1 MREGV
6 RGLQNRHR
14 RPGGGIASI
23 VNRLR
28 KLGARL
34 LERGEREDPA
44 NGEAAALRLR
54 HERLLEQQAAL
65 TALTKGNIFQSEDL
79 GQAIRL
85 LTETAARSLG
95 VERVSVWR
103 YSEDRTAI
111 RCIDLYQRGPD
122 RHSAG
127 AELQAVLYPAYF
139 HALASS
145 EAIVADDA
153 QSDPR
158 TCEFSATYLTPLGI
172 SAMMDIPVH
181 VHGRLEGVLCHER
194 TGSPVPWMLED
205 RLFSIAIANL
215 IALAIEQGE
224 RCRAE
229 AALRESEVRFR
240 NLTDSLAVMVW
251 VADPQG
257 RCTWFNRTW
266 LDFSGRAHDRELSH
280 AWIREVHPEDVEGCL
295 RSYEKA
301 FQARTRFSI
310 EYRRKRRDG
319 AYRWLLDSGG
329 PRFHPDGELAG
340 FIGSCLDITERKR
353 AEEEARSRDVQIHQL
368 AYHDALTGL
377 PNRVLLLDRLGQAL
391 AQAERDGA
399 QIAVLYIDLDRFK
412 TINDTLGH
420 PAGDELLRQV
430 ASRLRTVV
438 REGDTVAR
446 LGGDEFVILLLHVLT
461 ARDAAQVAIKA
472 LGAMSV
478 PFSVIGHE
486 LHATTS
492 IGLGMFP
499 KDGTDAETLLK
510 HADTA
515 LYQAK
520 DRGRQQYQFFDA
532 RMNAQAHE
540 RLLLENHLRRALLRG
555 ELSLHYQPQIDLRS
569 DAVVGVEALLRWQH
583 PERGMVPPDEFIPI
597 AEETGLIAEIGEW
610 VLRTACNQASTWQAA
625 GLPPVRMAVNLSV
638 RQLLRQFD
646 LPGLVGAV
654 LRDSG
659 LAAPSLD
666 LEITESTLL
675 ADPGHAIE
683 VLRELHGMGLQI
695 TVDDFGTGY
704 SSLSYLKRL
713 PLDRIKID
721 QSFVRDI
728 PDADDVVIVQTILAM
743 AKQLKIGVVAEGV
756 ETLAQCQFLREQR
769 CEEAQGY
776 LFSHPLR
783 AEACAELLARTPPL
797 YVAASR

>member
-1 MREGV
+1 M
-6 RGLQNRHR
+6 
-14 RPGGGIASI
+14 ASI
-23 VNRLR
+23 LSRLR
-28 KLGARL
+28 RLGARL
-34 LERGEREDPA
+34 LKRGEREDSA
-44 NGEAAALRLR
+44 NAEAAALRIR
-54 HERLLEQQAAL
+54 HARLLERQAAL
-65 TALTKGNIFQSEDL
+65 TALTKGQVFQSEDL
-79 GQAIRL
+79 GQAFRL

-95 VERVSVWR
+95 VERVSLWR

-111 RCIDLYQRGPD
+111 RCVDLYERGPD

-139 HALASS
+139 HALATS

-153 QSDPR
+153 HSDPR

-172 SAMMDIPVH
+172 TAMMDVPVH

-194 TGSPVPWMLED
+194 TGSPVPWMPED
-205 RLFSIAIANL
+205 RLFSSAIANL
-215 IALAIEQGE
+215 IALALEQGE
-224 RCRAE
+224 RRRTE
-229 AALRESEVRFR
+229 AALRESEARFR
-240 NLTDSLAVMVW
+240 ALADSLPVMIW

-257 RCTWFNRTW
+257 RCTWFNKTW
-266 LDFSGRAHDRELSH
+266 LDFTGRALDQEIGYG
-280 AWIREVHPEDVEGCL
+280 WTQQVHPDDTAGCL
-295 RSYEKA
+295 RSYGKA
-301 FQARTRFSI
+301 LQARVPFTL
-310 EYRRKRRDG
+310 EYRMKRRDG
-319 AYRWLLDSGG
+319 AYRWILDSGG

-353 AEEEARSRDVQIHQL
+353 AEEEARSREVQIHHL
-368 AYHDALTGL
+368 AFHDALTEL
-377 PNRVLLLDRLGQAL
+377 PNRVLLLDRLRQAL

-430 ASRLRTVV
+430 ASRLRTVL

-446 LGGDEFVILLLHVLT
+446 LGGDEFVILLPHVLT

-478 PFSVIGHE
+478 PFSVFGHE

-492 IGLGMFP
+492 IGLGLFP

-532 RMNAQAHE
+532 AMNAQAHE

-569 DAVVGVEALLRWQH
+569 NAVVGVEALLRWQH

-646 LPGLVGAV
+646 LPALVGAV

-659 LAAPSLD
+659 LAARSLE
-666 LEITESTLL
+666 LEITESTLM

-683 VLRELHGMGLQI
+683 VLRELHEMGLQI

-728 PDADDVVIVQTILAM
+728 PEDADDVVIVQTILAM

-776 LFSHPLR
+776 LFSRPLR
-783 AEACAELLARTPPL
+783 AEACAELLARTPL

>member
-1 MREGV
+1 MQK
-6 RGLQNRHR
+6 LHNRYR
-14 RPGGGIASI
+14 RPGGGIGSI
-23 VNRLR
+23 VSRLR
-28 KLGARL
+28 RLGARL
-34 LERGEREDPA
+34 LKRGEGEVPA
-44 NGEAAALRLR
+44 NGEAAALRIR

-65 TALTKGNIFQSEDL
+65 TALTKSQVFQSENL
-79 GQAIRL
+79 GQAFRL
-85 LTETAARSLG
+85 LTETAARLLG
-95 VERVSVWR
+95 VERVSLWR
-103 YSEDRTAI
+103 YSEDRAAI
-111 RCIDLYQRGPD
+111 RCVDLYQLGPD

-153 QSDPR
+153 HSDPR

-172 SAMMDIPVH
+172 NAMMDIPVH
-181 VHGRLEGVLCHER
+181 VHGRLEGVLCHEQVGPP
-194 TGSPVPWMLED
+194 TPWMLED

-215 IALAIEQGE
+215 IALALEQGE
-224 RCRAE
+224 RCRTE
-229 AALRESEVRFR
+229 AALRESEARFR
-240 NLTDSLAVMVW
+240 TLADSLPVMVW
-251 VADPQG
+251 VADPDG
-257 RCTWFNRTW
+257 RCTWFNKTW
-266 LDFSGRAHDRELSH
+266 LDYTGRTLDQQIGDD
-280 AWIREVHPEDVEGCL
+280 WTQEVHPEDVDGCR

-301 FQARTRFSI
+301 LQARVPFTL
-310 EYRRKRRDG
+310 EYRFKGRDG
-319 AYRWLLDSGG
+319 AYRWILDSGG

-340 FIGSCLDITERKR
+340 FIGGCLDISDRKR
-353 AEEEARSRDVQIHQL
+353 AEEEARSREVQIHHL
-368 AYHDALTGL
+368 AYHDALTEL

-430 ASRLRTVV
+430 ASRLRTVL

-446 LGGDEFVILLLHVLT
+446 LGGDEFVILLPHIPAV
-461 ARDAAQVAIKA
+461 RDAAQVAAKVLRVVSA
-472 LGAMSV
+472 
-478 PFSVIGHE
+478 PFTLFGQE
-486 LHATTS
+486 LNTTTS
-492 IGLGMFP
+492 LGVSLFP
-499 KDGTDAETLLK
+499 KDGTNAETLLK

-520 DRGRQQYQFFDA
+520 GRGRNQYQFFDA
-532 RMNAQAHE
+532 PMNAQAHE
-540 RLLLENHLRRALLRG
+540 RLLLENHLRRALERG
-555 ELSLHYQPQIDLRS
+555 ELSLHYQPQIDLRNN
-569 DAVVGVEALLRWQH
+569 AVVGVEALLRWRH

-610 VLRTACNQASTWQAA
+610 VLRTACNQANSWQAA

-646 LPGLVGAV
+646 LPALVGAV
-654 LRDSG
+654 LLDSG
-659 LAAPSLD
+659 LAAPRLD
-666 LEITESTLL
+666 LEITESTLM

-683 VLRELHGMGLQI
+683 VLRELHDMGLQI

-721 QSFVRDI
+721 RSFVRDI
-728 PDADDVVIVQTILAM
+728 PADADDVVIVQTILAM

-756 ETLAQCQFLREQR
+756 ETLAQSQFLREQR

-776 LFSHPLR
+776 FFSHPLR
-783 AEACAELLARTPPL
+783 AEACAELLARTPL
-797 YVAASR
+797 CVAASR

>member
-1 MREGV
+1 M
-6 RGLQNRHR
+6 QNTYR

-23 VNRLR
+23 VSRLR
-28 KLGARL
+28 RLGARL
-34 LERGEREDPA
+34 LKRGEREDPA
-44 NGEAAALRLR
+44 NGEAAALRIR

-65 TALTKGNIFQSEDL
+65 SGLTKGQVFQSEDL
-79 GQAIRL
+79 EQVFRL

-95 VERVSVWR
+95 VERVSLWR

-111 RCIDLYQRGPD
+111 RCVDLYQLEPD

-139 HALASS
+139 HALAQS

-153 QSDPR
+153 NGDPR

-172 SAMMDIPVH
+172 TAMMDIPVH

-194 TGSPVPWMLED
+194 TGSPVPWMPED

-215 IALAIEQGE
+215 IALALEQGE
-224 RCRAE
+224 RCRTE
-229 AALRESEVRFR
+229 AALRESEARFR
-240 NLTDSLAVMVW
+240 TLADSLPVMVW
-251 VADPQG
+251 VADAEG
-257 RCTWFNRTW
+257 RCTWFNKTW
-266 LDFSGRAHDRELSH
+266 LDYTGRTLDQEIGYG
-280 AWIREVHPEDVEGCL
+280 WTQEVHPEDVDGCR

-301 FQARTRFSI
+301 LQARVPFTL
-310 EYRRKRRDG
+310 EYRVKGRDG
-319 AYRWLLDSGG
+319 AYRWILDSGG
-329 PRFHPDGELAG
+329 PRFSPDGALAG
-340 FIGSCLDITERKR
+340 FIGGCLDITERKV
-353 AEEEARSRDVQIHQL
+353 AEEEARSREVQIHHL
-368 AYHDALTGL
+368 AYHDALTEL
-377 PNRVLLLDRLGQAL
+377 PNRALLLDRLGQAL
-391 AQAERDGA
+391 AQAERDGT
-399 QIAVLYIDLDRFK
+399 QIAVLYFDLDRFK

-430 ASRLRTVV
+430 ASRLRTVL

-446 LGGDEFVILLLHVLT
+446 LGGDEFVILLPHVLT

-478 PFSVIGHE
+478 PFSVFGHE

-492 IGLGMFP
+492 LGVSLFP

-540 RLLLENHLRRALLRG
+540 RLLLENHLRRALERG

-569 DAVVGVEALLRWQH
+569 NAVVGVEALLRWQH

-638 RQLLRQFD
+638 RQILRQFD
-646 LPGLVGAV
+646 LPALVGTV

-666 LEITESTLL
+666 LEITESTLM

-704 SSLSYLKRL
+704 SSLSSLKRL

-728 PDADDVVIVQTILAM
+728 PGKLTM
-743 AKQLKIGVVAEGV
+743 W
-756 ETLAQCQFLREQR
+756 
-769 CEEAQGY
+769 
-776 LFSHPLR
+776 
-783 AEACAELLARTPPL
+783 
-797 YVAASR
+797 

>member
-1 MREGV
+1 M
-6 RGLQNRHR
+6 
-14 RPGGGIASI
+14 
-23 VNRLR
+23 
-28 KLGARL
+28 
-34 LERGEREDPA
+34 
-44 NGEAAALRLR
+44 
-54 HERLLEQQAAL
+54 
-65 TALTKGNIFQSEDL
+65 
-79 GQAIRL
+79 
-85 LTETAARSLG
+85 TE
-95 VERVSVWR
+95 
-103 YSEDRTAI
+103 
-111 RCIDLYQRGPD
+111 
-122 RHSAG
+122 
-127 AELQAVLYPAYF
+127 
-139 HALASS
+139 
-145 EAIVADDA
+145 
-153 QSDPR
+153 
-158 TCEFSATYLTPLGI
+158 
-172 SAMMDIPVH
+172 
-181 VHGRLEGVLCHER
+181 
-194 TGSPVPWMLED
+194 
-205 RLFSIAIANL
+205 
-215 IALAIEQGE
+215 
-224 RCRAE
+224 
-229 AALRESEVRFR
+229 
-240 NLTDSLAVMVW
+240 
-251 VADPQG
+251 
-257 RCTWFNRTW
+257 
-266 LDFSGRAHDRELSH
+266 
-280 AWIREVHPEDVEGCL
+280 
-295 RSYEKA
+295 
-301 FQARTRFSI
+301 
-310 EYRRKRRDG
+310 
-319 AYRWLLDSGG
+319 
-329 PRFHPDGELAG
+329 
-340 FIGSCLDITERKR
+340 
-353 AEEEARSRDVQIHQL
+353 
-368 AYHDALTGL
+368 L
-377 PNRVLLLDRLGQAL
+377 PNRVLLLDRLRQAL

-430 ASRLRTVV
+430 ALRLRTVL

-446 LGGDEFVILLLHVLT
+446 LGGDEFVILLPHVLT
-461 ARDAAQVAIKA
+461 ARDAAQVATKA
-472 LGAMSV
+472 LGTMSV
-478 PFSVIGHE
+478 PFSVFGHE

-492 IGLGMFP
+492 IGLGLFP

-540 RLLLENHLRRALLRG
+540 RLLLENHLRRALPRG

-569 DAVVGVEALLRWQH
+569 NTVVGVEALLRWQH

-610 VLRTACNQASTWQAA
+610 ALRTACNQASTWQAA
-625 GLPPVRMAVNLSV
+625 GLPAVRMAVNLSV

-646 LPGLVGAV
+646 LPALVGTV

-666 LEITESTLL
+666 IEITESTLM

-704 SSLSYLKRL
+704 SSLSCLKRL

-728 PDADDVVIVQTILAM
+728 PEDADDVVIVQTILAM

-769 CEEAQGY
+769 CEVAQGY

-783 AEACAELLARTPPL
+783 AEACAELLARTPL
-797 YVAASR
+797 YVAASG

>member
-1 MREGV
+1 M
-6 RGLQNRHR
+6 QNTYR
-14 RPGGGIASI
+14 RQGGGIAPI
-23 VNRLR
+23 VSRLR
-28 KLGARL
+28 RLGARL
-34 LERGEREDPA
+34 LKRGEREDPA
-44 NGEAAALRLR
+44 NGETAALRIR

-65 TALTKGNIFQSEDL
+65 SGLTKGQVFQSEDL
-79 GQAIRL
+79 EQVFRL

-95 VERVSVWR
+95 VERVSLWR

-111 RCIDLYQRGPD
+111 RCVDLYQLEPD

-139 HALASS
+139 HALAQS

-153 QSDPR
+153 NGDPR

-172 SAMMDIPVH
+172 TAMMDIPVH

-194 TGSPVPWMLED
+194 TGSPVPWMPED

-215 IALAIEQGE
+215 IALALEQGE
-224 RCRAE
+224 RCRTE
-229 AALRESEVRFR
+229 AALRESEARFR
-240 NLTDSLAVMVW
+240 TLADSLPVMVW
-251 VADPQG
+251 VADAEG
-257 RCTWFNRTW
+257 RCTWFNKTW
-266 LDFSGRAHDRELSH
+266 LDYTGRTLDQEIGYG
-280 AWIREVHPEDVEGCL
+280 WTQEVHPEDVDSCR

-301 FQARTRFSI
+301 LQARVPFTL
-310 EYRRKRRDG
+310 EYRVKGRDG
-319 AYRWLLDSGG
+319 AYRWILDSGG
-329 PRFHPDGELAG
+329 PRFSPDGALAG
-340 FIGSCLDITERKR
+340 FIGGCLDITERKV
-353 AEEEARSRDVQIHQL
+353 AEEEARSREVQIHHL
-368 AYHDALTGL
+368 AYHDALTEL
-377 PNRVLLLDRLGQAL
+377 PNRSLLLDRLGQAL

-399 QIAVLYIDLDRFK
+399 QTAVLYFDLDRFK

-430 ASRLRTVV
+430 ASRLRTVL

-446 LGGDEFVILLLHVLT
+446 LGGDEFVILLPHVLT

-478 PFSVIGHE
+478 PFSVFGHE

-492 IGLGMFP
+492 LGVSLFP

-520 DRGRQQYQFFDA
+520 DRGREQYQFFDA

-540 RLLLENHLRRALLRG
+540 RLLLENHLRRALERG

-569 DAVVGVEALLRWQH
+569 NAVVGVEALLRWQH

-638 RQLLRQFD
+638 RQILRQFD
-646 LPGLVGAV
+646 LPALVGTV

-666 LEITESTLL
+666 LEITESTLM

-704 SSLSYLKRL
+704 SSLSSLKRL

-728 PDADDVVIVQTILAM
+728 PREADDVVIVQTILAM

-776 LFSHPLR
+776 LFSPPLR
-783 AEACAELLARTPPL
+783 AEACTELLARTPL
-797 YVAASR
+797 CVAASR

>member
-1 MREGV
+1 
-6 RGLQNRHR
+6 LQNTYR
-14 RPGGGIASI
+14 RPGGGIAPI
-23 VNRLR
+23 VSRLR
-28 KLGARL
+28 RLGARL
-34 LERGEREDPA
+34 LKRGEREDPA
-44 NGEAAALRLR
+44 NGETAALRIR

-65 TALTKGNIFQSEDL
+65 SDLTKGQVFQSEDL
-79 GQAIRL
+79 EQVFRL

-95 VERVSVWR
+95 VERVSLWR

-111 RCIDLYQRGPD
+111 RCVDLYQRGPD

-139 HALASS
+139 HALAQS

-153 QSDPR
+153 NGDPR

-172 SAMMDIPVH
+172 TAMMDIPVH
-181 VHGRLEGVLCHER
+181 VHGRIEGVLCHER
-194 TGSPVPWMLED
+194 TGSPVPWMPED

-215 IALAIEQGE
+215 IALALEQGE
-224 RCRAE
+224 RCRTE
-229 AALRESEVRFR
+229 AALRESEPRFR
-240 NLTDSLAVMVW
+240 TLTDSLPVMVW
-251 VADPQG
+251 VADAEG
-257 RCTWFNRTW
+257 RCTWFNKSW
-266 LDFSGRAHDRELSH
+266 LDYTGRTLDQEIGYG
-280 AWIREVHPEDVEGCL
+280 WTQEVHPEDVDGCW

-301 FQARTRFSI
+301 LQARVPFTL
-310 EYRRKRRDG
+310 EYRVKGRDG
-319 AYRWLLDSGG
+319 AYRWILDSGG
-329 PRFHPDGELAG
+329 PRFSPDGALAG
-340 FIGSCLDITERKR
+340 FIGGCLDITERKR
-353 AEEEARSRDVQIHQL
+353 AEEEARSREVQIHHL
-368 AYHDALTGL
+368 AYHDALTEL

-399 QIAVLYIDLDRFK
+399 QTAVLYFDLDRFK

-430 ASRLRTVV
+430 ASRLRTVL

-446 LGGDEFVILLLHVLT
+446 LGGDEFVILLPHVLT

-478 PFSVIGHE
+478 PFSVFGHE

-492 IGLGMFP
+492 IGVSLFP

-520 DRGRQQYQFFDA
+520 DQGREQYQFFDA

-540 RLLLENHLRRALLRG
+540 RLLLENHLRRALERR

-569 DAVVGVEALLRWQH
+569 NAVVGVEALLRWQH

-610 VLRTACNQASTWQAA
+610 ALRTACNQASTWQAA

-638 RQLLRQFD
+638 RQILRQFD
-646 LPGLVGAV
+646 LPALVGTV

-666 LEITESTLL
+666 LEITESTLM

-704 SSLSYLKRL
+704 SSLSSLKRL

-728 PDADDVVIVQTILAM
+728 PREADDVVIVQTILAM

-776 LFSHPLR
+776 LFSPPLR
-783 AEACAELLARTPPL
+783 AEACTELLARTPL